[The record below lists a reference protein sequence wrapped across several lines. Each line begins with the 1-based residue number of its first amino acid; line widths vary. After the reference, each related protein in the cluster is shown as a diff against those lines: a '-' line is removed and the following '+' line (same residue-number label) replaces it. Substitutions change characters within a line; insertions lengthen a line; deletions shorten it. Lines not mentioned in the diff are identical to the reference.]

1 MITVQ
6 GMQFEDYEAA
16 WRYAEARIE
25 ELTDKVEHLE
35 NDIVCL
41 EIERRFLLENTA
53 ELEDALMIRGAVHQ
67 GGVQS
72 DD

>member
-6 GMQFEDYEAA
+6 GKQFEDYEAA
-16 WRYAEARIE
+16 WKYAEARIE
-25 ELTDKVEHLE
+25 ELSDKVEHLE

-41 EIERRFLLENTA
+41 EIERKCLLEDTA
-53 ELEDALMIRGAVHQ
+53 ELEDALLIRSAVHP